1 MERVSAPERP
11 AVTGIFWIILDY
23 FDLFKI
29 SRRPWLDSD
38 SLKAVFL
45 RLAAR
50 YHPDKVRAAGPAE
63 QAAANERYAE
73 LNAAYHCLFQ
83 PKERLRHLLELE
95 SGAKPE
101 DVQSLPPGTMDLL
114 VEIGRVCR
122 ETDLFL
128 AARSKTESP
137 LLKVR
142 MFETGMAWTGKLNQ
156 LRQRIDLRRE
166 ELLAELKGMN
176 TAWNAAPPPGSAGRA
191 AALPLERLEQIYRV
205 FGYAARWMEQ
215 IQERLVQL
223 SF

>member
-1 MERVSAPERP
+1 M
-11 AVTGIFWIILDY
+11 DY
-23 FDLFKI
+23 FALFQVP
-29 SRRPWLDSD
+29 RQPWIDPEP
-38 SLKAVFL
+38 LKASFL

-50 YHPDKVRAAGPAE
+50 LHPDKVQAGGSAA
-63 QAAANERYAE
+63 QAAANERYTE
-73 LNAAYHCLFQ
+73 LNAAYHCLLQ

-95 SGAKPE
+95 SGTIPT

-166 ELLAELKGMN
+166 ELLAELNGMN
-176 TAWNAAPPPGSAGRA
+176 IAWNAAPPTGSAGRA
-191 AALPLERLEQIYRV
+191 AALPLERLEQIYRI

>member
-1 MERVSAPERP
+1 M
-11 AVTGIFWIILDY
+11 DY
-23 FDLFKI
+23 FALLQEP
-29 SRRPWLDSD
+29 RRPWIDPD
-38 SLKAVFL
+38 SLKAGFL
-45 RLAAR
+45 RLAAQV
-50 YHPDKVRAAGPAE
+50 HPDKVHQAGASE
-63 QAAANERYAE
+63 KAAANERYAE
-73 LNAAYHCLFQ
+73 LNAAYHCLLE

-95 SGAKPE
+95 SGATPK

-128 AARSKTESP
+128 AARSKTASP

-142 MFETGMAWTGKLNQ
+142 QFETGLAWTGQLKQ

-166 ELLAELKGMN
+166 ELLAELKSMN
-176 TAWNAAPPPGSAGRA
+176 AAWNAAPPPASAGRA
-191 AALPLERLEQIYRV
+191 AALPLERLEQVCRV
-205 FGYAARWMEQ
+205 FSYMARWTEQ